1 MKQPIRLLVL
11 AALAA
16 TVAGTAIAA
25 DTTGATTED
34 TKGHGVYSGKS
45 SLRHRERKNF

>member
-34 TKGHGVYSGKS
+34 TKGHGV
-45 SLRHRERKNF
+45 

>member
-34 TKGHGVYSGKS
+34 TKGHGVYSGEILVTAS
-45 SLRHRERKNF
+45 RTQEL